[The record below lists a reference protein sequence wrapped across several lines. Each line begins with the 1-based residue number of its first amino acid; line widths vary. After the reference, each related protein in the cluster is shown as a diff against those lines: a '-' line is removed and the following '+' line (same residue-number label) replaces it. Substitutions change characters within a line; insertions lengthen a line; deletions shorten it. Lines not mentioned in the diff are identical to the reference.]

1 MQGTIDLG
9 DHALTIGPRASV
21 VADLD
26 AKVVT
31 ISGKLIGSVL
41 ASARVEL
48 KATASVEGDVTSPQ
62 FVMEE
67 GATLKGKVD
76 TGNRR

>member
-1 MQGTIDLG
+1 VMG
-9 DHALTIGPRASV
+9 A
-21 VADLD
+21 
-26 AKVVT
+26 
-31 ISGKLIGSVL
+31 
-41 ASARVEL
+41 ARVEL
-48 KATASVEGDVTSPQ
+48 KATASVEGDVNSPT

>member
-1 MQGTIDLG
+1 MITVSGT
-9 DHALTIGPRASV
+9 V
-21 VADLD
+21 VGN
-26 AKVVT
+26 VV
-31 ISGKLIGSVL
+31 G
-41 ASARVEL
+41 AARVEL
-48 KATASVEGDVTSPQ
+48 KATASIDGDVVAPT